1 VKQKSK
7 FKNIGIYV
15 AFILIIFSAFIQ
27 NLIFNNQL
35 NVLNEVGLLI
45 LIFYSLNS
53 LFIRKSIHKI
63 YLPLFVFYFY
73 LVLISIGSKY
83 SDGIIIFLQSFMHIE
98 FFILFIA
105 LKVINQTYNWKPERM
120 FRALALI
127 SLIGAILS
135 LVFPNLFL
143 VQGEAFDSNSRVEGF
158 QLNSNALG
166 IFLAYYVFYLGKTKL
181 YQNHRL
187 EFLLSLIIV
196 MITGSRTAILILLI
210 AFIFSNQSLFKKGVI
225 VSVAVGL
232 IVIFASNAR
241 IIQKSL
247 DNANQISN
255 VSESSFI
262 RGILLFNAYDL
273 AVDNFPFGTGAGSFA
288 SALSRNSD
296 LYSDLGLLKYQSIR
310 EGSALNDSNAAA
322 IIGEFG
328 FLTFLLYFIMVI
340 FFLKDVSDRLKYRQS
355 FGLIM
360 PFFLI
365 AVFSPFLRG
374 FFSSTYYGLAFC
386 LTFYSVINFYDKN
399 SSSKGALS
407 II

>member
-7 FKNIGIYV
+7 FKNIGIYL

-27 NLIFNNQL
+27 KLIFNNQL
-35 NVLNEVGLLI
+35 NVLNEVGLLL

-53 LFIRKSIHKI
+53 LFIRKSFHKK

-83 SDGIIIFLQSFMHIE
+83 SDGIIIFVQSFMHLE

-105 LKVINQTYNWKPERM
+105 LKVINRTYKWKPERM

-127 SLIGAILS
+127 SLIGAILC
-135 LVFPNLFL
+135 LVFPNIFL

-166 IFLAYYVFYLGKTKL
+166 IFLAYYLIYLGKTKL
-181 YQNHRL
+181 YQTHRL
-187 EFLLSLIIV
+187 DFLLSLIIL
-196 MITGSRTAILILLI
+196 MITGSRTAILILFI
-210 AFIFSNQSLFKKGVI
+210 AFIFSNQSFFKKGVI
-225 VSVAVGL
+225 VSFVVGL
-232 IVIFASNAR
+232 MVIFASNAR
-241 IIQKSL
+241 IVQKSM

-262 RGILLFNAYDL
+262 RGILLLNAFDL

-310 EGSALNDSNAAA
+310 DGDALNDSNAAA

-340 FFLKDVSDRLKYRQS
+340 FFLKDESDRLKYRQK
-355 FGLIM
+355 FGIIM

-365 AVFSPFLRG
+365 AVISPFFRG
-374 FFSSTYYGLAFC
+374 FFSSTYYGLTFC

-399 SSSKGALS
+399 SSSKGALP
-407 II
+407 I